1 MAPLCYSFLK
11 GEHFNLVGLLHSLSE
26 IRKLRLTEVKGFTH
40 QLSVKSWEEGPFGGL
55 ETLSFHPNK
64 SSFHVSTG
72 LCSPNTAVTL
82 KSGSQ
87 PRYIPARMVSKQT
100 WRQVLVFFPQSLLL
114 APWRSLKLDYT
125 CVPTSGINSQSLLLR
140 SPVWGV

>member
-1 MAPLCYSFLK
+1 MSCQVATFTL
-11 GEHFNLVGLLHSLSE
+11 E

-40 QLSVKSWEEGPFGGL
+40 QLSVRNWEEDPFGGL

-72 LCSPNTAVTL
+72 PYSLNTAVTL

-87 PRYIPARMVSKQT
+87 PRYIPARMGTGFKTNMVASAGI
-100 WRQVLVFFPQSLLL
+100 LS
-114 APWRSLKLDYT
+114 WRSLK
-125 CVPTSGINSQSLLLR
+125 
-140 SPVWGV
+140 